1 MQSVFANWP
10 WWVFENSPVKFVDT
24 MFSSF
29 LLEGNKVSLKQNFC
43 FLQKFVTFALDTCEV
58 LSANII

>member
-10 WWVFENSPVKFVDT
+10 WWVFENAPVKFIDT

-29 LLEGNKVSLKQNFC
+29 LLEGNKVSLRLF
-43 FLQKFVTFALDTCEV
+43 FLQKFVTFVLDTCEV